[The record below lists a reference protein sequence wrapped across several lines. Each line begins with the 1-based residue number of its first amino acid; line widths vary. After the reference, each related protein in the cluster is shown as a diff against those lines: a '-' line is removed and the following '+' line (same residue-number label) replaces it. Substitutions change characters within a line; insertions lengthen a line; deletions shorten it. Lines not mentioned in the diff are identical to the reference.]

1 MSDLSMQTTKMNVNW
16 NVKVTQIL
24 SLQNLLMY
32 VFYPLSNAYNFKSH
46 LTYNFIAETT
56 STKGKTVTP
65 KTEST
70 VTKTKTVTPKVL
82 EVAID
87 ETATRL
93 SSLAAQETTTTKQSL
108 QAKSKETTSA
118 QTSQNDGHGS
128 YTCFLL

>member
-1 MSDLSMQTTKMNVNW
+1 MHITL
-16 NVKVTQIL
+16 
-24 SLQNLLMY
+24 
-32 VFYPLSNAYNFKSH
+32 KSH

-70 VTKTKTVTPKVL
+70 VTKTKTVTPKVM

-87 ETATRL
+87 GTATRL
-93 SSLAAQETTTTKQSL
+93 SSLAVQETTTTKQSL

-118 QTSQNDGHGS
+118 QTSQNDGPGS
-128 YTCFLL
+128 YICFLLYILSLYIWY

>member
-1 MSDLSMQTTKMNVNW
+1 MHITFQSR
-16 NVKVTQIL
+16 
-24 SLQNLLMY
+24 
-32 VFYPLSNAYNFKSH
+32 
-46 LTYNFIAETT
+46 LTYKFIAETT

-65 KTEST
+65 ITEST
-70 VTKTKTVTPKVL
+70 VTKTKTVTPKIL

-118 QTSQNDGHGS
+118 QTSQNDGPGS
-128 YTCFLL
+128 YICFLLYILSFFLYLVLNTT